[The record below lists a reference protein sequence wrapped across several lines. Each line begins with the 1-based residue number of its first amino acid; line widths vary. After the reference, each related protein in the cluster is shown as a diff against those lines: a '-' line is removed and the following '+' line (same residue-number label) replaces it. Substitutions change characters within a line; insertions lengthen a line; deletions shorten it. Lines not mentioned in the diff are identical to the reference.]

1 LDCESAWA
9 AQEGGCEEDVVK
21 DEEDEKDDM
30 KDDVKD
36 KSRTNILARP
46 SVTLC
51 DTLSSAVRNTTT
63 TTIVLTRA
71 IGNAVMNWVLYNP
84 SDLLRSRLH
93 RKTMIIVRATTD
105 SIDRQLAMLIYVHIH
120 QVYRHLNDAEAVM
133 KGTNETKNQSLV
145 IKSCPPY
152 LLGGYPT

>member
-1 LDCESAWA
+1 MLAACPWRRLPTTILFFAHGLDCESAWA

-71 IGNAVMNWVLYNP
+71 IGNF
-84 SDLLRSRLH
+84 DKR
-93 RKTMIIVRATTD
+93 
-105 SIDRQLAMLIYVHIH
+105 RQELGLI
-120 QVYRHLNDAEAVM
+120 
-133 KGTNETKNQSLV
+133 QS
-145 IKSCPPY
+145 KRFAPQSTSQENNNHSSCDNR
-152 LLGGYPT
+152 